1 MRPLFNLTARLIR
14 EIANTFNPTNYST
27 TTFITFFIPLIIGHF
42 DFKPVPIM
50 KYKFIILT
58 ALFFAS
64 SSNLFAQKKEYTIRS
79 LDMIYNAARLQRE
92 TGLSIGEDRVD
103 TYPCTT
109 KIIIDEGAQKITGN
123 ISFYCSKCAVVNYIK
138 SINLDVNKVAEGRY
152 LVTNSND
159 KFNKC
164 SNCAIIVNA
173 EAKEITFDFLY
184 FHLLEQ
190 ATVFHVKPDYVNINA
205 AIAAF
210 DYEAVGAFAEKGV
223 DLNAPYAFNGK
234 NETPLNFLC
243 DLNPWKSEKEEE
255 MGKILLD
262 KGVNVNIPDDQ
273 GFTPLMKTLQNVNV
287 ILFGMILQHNPDKNA
302 KAKDGTTAL
311 KLAKGLVK
319 KAENYTTEKYTFES
333 IAKSLKN

>member
-1 MRPLFNLTARLIR
+1 
-14 EIANTFNPTNYST
+14 
-27 TTFITFFIPLIIGHF
+27 LIIGHF
-42 DFKPVPIM
+42 DFKTEPVM

-58 ALFFAS
+58 ALFFAAS
-64 SSNLFAQKKEYTIRS
+64 PNLFAQKKEYTILS
-79 LDMIYNAARLQRE
+79 FDMIYDAARLQRE
-92 TGLSIGEDRVD
+92 TGLGIGENRVD
-103 TYPCTT
+103 TYPCTA

-123 ISFYCSKCAVVNYIK
+123 ISFYCSKCEIVNFSK

-164 SNCAIIVNA
+164 SNCAIIVNT
-173 EAKEITFDFLY
+173 ETKEITFDFLY
-184 FHLLEQ
+184 FYMIEQ
-190 ATVFHVKPDYVNINA
+190 ATVFHIKPDYVNINA

-210 DYEAVGAFAEKGV
+210 DYEAVAAFAEKGI
-223 DLNAPYAFNGK
+223 DLNAPYAFSGK

-262 KGVNVNIPDDQ
+262 KGVNVNITDDQ

-287 ILFGMILQHNPDKNA
+287 TLFGMIMQHNPDKSA

-319 KAENYTTEKYTFES
+319 RADNYSSQKYVFES